1 MKEYTLSEWLSEWFE
16 VYIIKN
22 FYELVK
28 FCLTTFD
35 KQDMPTSIRL
45 NKDLYNQI
53 SEEAKKEK
61 RSISKQIDY
70 MLTKYLEIRDKMRP

>member
-1 MKEYTLSEWLSEWFE
+1 MS
-16 VYIIKN
+16 N
-22 FYELVK
+22 
-28 FCLTTFD
+28 

-45 NKDLYNQI
+45 NKELYNQI